1 MHHQKCTSRNAGIL
15 YLKISEKTKN
25 AETCDLRFLYNV
37 QIKVKKIKLSHY
49 RPGEALGVPGG

>member
-1 MHHQKCTSRNAGIL
+1 L

-37 QIKVKKIKLSHY
+37 QIKVKKIRLSRY
-49 RPGEALGVPGG
+49 RPGDALGVPGG